1 MNKFQHINEN
11 ELYYGICKLNSKDK
25 NVIYK
30 NPHCAEFFCH
40 LNNVLDCTKCNA
52 FLKSKH
58 VMTSSKKNKFKQKS
72 NNKSKTTNPKTPDSS
87 NSDTGK
93 SSYSSESSDTSY
105 SNSCKEHCT
114 NGLIYDFAAEEWDIN
129 RTNKSVVD
137 KYKLSTSFYQ
147 DKFVYTYNE
156 LPYLFDSEP
165 TIPKPKSVI
174 HWGQL
179 KMFLVTILF
188 LINKVDP
195 DDKEVHIIYPG
206 SARGDNIL
214 ILCDMFPN
222 TLWYL
227 IDPAPHHPK
236 LKGHKQIVE
245 IRTEFFTDD
254 LAKHYFKKF
263 ANRKFPLLILS
274 DIRVDT
280 DDKAIID
287 NQDSNAL
294 WHNIIKP
301 DHSYFKFRCPYNE
314 GKEYDYYDGKL
325 YIQPYARVSS
335 SETRIMFDT
344 IITKK
349 KYDCNEYF
357 GKFTY
362 FNRILRPSYYKK
374 AIIPNNK
381 YFDHCYDCT
390 YFSYLISNYLK
401 KFNKFNPFGT
411 TVVFDIMRK
420 ITNIITKL
428 TVDRIWQQNKLI
440 RNNLI

>member
-58 VMTSSKKNKFKQKS
+58 VMTSSKKKKFKQ
-72 NNKSKTTNPKTPDSS
+72 NLHNKSKTTEQNPHDSS
-87 NSDTGK
+87 DSDTEK
-93 SSYSSESSDTSY
+93 SSY

-137 KYKLSTSFYQ
+137 KYKTATSFYQ

-156 LPYLFDSEP
+156 IPYLFDSEP

-188 LINKVDP
+188 LINKINP
-195 DDKEVHIIYPG
+195 NDKEVHIIYLG

-236 LKGHKQIVE
+236 LKDHKQVVE
-245 IRTEFFTDD
+245 IKTEFFTDD
-254 LAKHYFKKF
+254 LAKYYFKKF

-274 DIRVDT
+274 DIRVET

-287 NQDSNAL
+287 NQESNAI

-349 KYDCNEYF
+349 KYDCSEYF

>member
-25 NVIYK
+25 DIIYK

-40 LNNVLDCTKCNA
+40 LSNVLDCTKCNE
-52 FLKSKH
+52 FLKTKH
-58 VMTSSKKNKFKQKS
+58 VMTSKKTFFKKNSHHKS
-72 NNKSKTTNPKTPDSS
+72 NPNKDKPKPTTGDM
-87 NSDTGK
+87 GM
-93 SSYSSESSDTSY
+93 
-105 SNSCKEHCT
+105 CKDQCA
-114 NGLIYDFAAEEWDIN
+114 NGLIYDFTGEEWDIN

-137 KYKLSTSFYQ
+137 KYKTSTSFYQ

-156 LPYLFDSEP
+156 IPYLFDFEP

-179 KMFLVTILF
+179 KMFLVTLLF

-195 DDKEVHIIYPG
+195 AEKEVHIIYPG

-227 IDPAPHHPK
+227 IDPAPFHPK
-236 LKGHKQIVE
+236 LKGHKQIIE
-245 IRTEFFTDD
+245 IKNEFFTDD
-254 LAKHYFKKF
+254 LAKYYFKKF
-263 ANRKFPLLILS
+263 ANRKFPLFILS
-274 DIRVDT
+274 DIRVNT
-280 DDKAIID
+280 DDKSIIA
-287 NQDSNAL
+287 NQESNAI

-301 DHSYFKFRCPYNE
+301 DYSYFKFRCPYNDV
-314 GKEYDYYDGKL
+314 KEYDYYDGKI
-325 YIQPYARVSS
+325 YIQPYARTSS

-401 KFNKFNPFGT
+401 KFNKCNPFGT
-411 TVVFDIMRK
+411 TNVFDIMK
-420 ITNIITKL
+420 EITNLITKL
-428 TVDRIWQQNKLI
+428 TIDRIAQQNKII

>member
-11 ELYYGICKLNSKDK
+11 ELYYGICKLKSNEKDI
-25 NVIYK
+25 IYK

-40 LNNVLDCTKCNA
+40 LSNVLDCTKCNE
-52 FLKSKH
+52 FLKTKH
-58 VMTSSKKNKFKQKS
+58 VMTSKKTFFKKKPHHKS
-72 NNKSKTTNPKTPDSS
+72 NPNKDKPTHTTGN
-87 NSDTGK
+87 TGM
-93 SSYSSESSDTSY
+93 
-105 SNSCKEHCT
+105 CKQHCT
-114 NGLIYDFAAEEWDIN
+114 NGLIYDFTGEEWDIN

-137 KYKLSTSFYQ
+137 KYKTATSFYQ

-156 LPYLFDSEP
+156 IPYLFDFEP

-179 KMFLVTILF
+179 KMFLVTLLF

-195 DDKEVHIIYPG
+195 TEKEVHIIYPG

-227 IDPAPHHPK
+227 IDPAPFHPK
-236 LKGHKQIVE
+236 LKGHKQIIE
-245 IRTEFFTDD
+245 IKNEFFTDD
-254 LAKHYFKKF
+254 LAKYYFKKF
-263 ANRKFPLLILS
+263 ANRKFPLFILS

-280 DDKAIID
+280 DDKSIIA
-287 NQDSNAL
+287 NQESNAI

-301 DHSYFKFRCPYNE
+301 DYSYFKFRCPYNDV
-314 GKEYDYYDGKL
+314 KEYDYYDGKI
-325 YIQPYARVSS
+325 YIQPYARTSS

-401 KFNKFNPFGT
+401 KFNKCNPFGT
-411 TVVFDIMRK
+411 TNVFDIMK
-420 ITNIITKL
+420 EITNLITKL
-428 TVDRIWQQNKLI
+428 TIDRIAQQNKII

>member
-25 NVIYK
+25 DIIYK

-40 LNNVLDCTKCNA
+40 LNNVLDCTKCDD
-52 FLKSKH
+52 FLKTKH
-58 VMTSSKKNKFKQKS
+58 VMTSKKTFFKKKP
-72 NNKSKTTNPKTPDSS
+72 NH
-87 NSDTGK
+87 K
-93 SSYSSESSDTSY
+93 SSPNKDKPTPTAG
-105 SNSCKEHCT
+105 NTGMCKEYCT
-114 NGLIYDFAAEEWDIN
+114 NGLIYDFTGEEWDIN

-137 KYKLSTSFYQ
+137 TYKTATSFYQ

-156 LPYLFDSEP
+156 IPYLFDFEP
-165 TIPKPKSVI
+165 TMPKPKSVI

-179 KMFLVTILF
+179 KMFLVTLLF
-188 LINKVDP
+188 LINKVNP
-195 DDKEVHIIYPG
+195 TEKEVHIIYPG

-214 ILCDMFPN
+214 ILCNMFPN

-236 LKGHKQIVE
+236 LKDHKQIIE
-245 IRTEFFTDD
+245 IKSEYFTDD
-254 LAKHYFKKF
+254 VAKYYFKKF

-280 DDKAIID
+280 DDKSIMD
-287 NQDSNAL
+287 NQESNAI

-301 DHSYFKFRCPYNE
+301 DYSYFKFRCPYNK
-314 GKEYDYYDGKL
+314 GTEYDYYDGKI
-325 YIQPYARVSS
+325 YIQPYARTSS

-401 KFNKFNPFGT
+401 KFNKCNPFGT
-411 TVVFDIMRK
+411 TNVFDIMK
-420 ITNIITKL
+420 EITNLITKL
-428 TVDRIWQQNKLI
+428 TIDRIEQQNKLI